1 MNREM
6 QLRSAM
12 EALITDGEVSANAFT
27 DIVFSDLNEMKKY
40 HQSIIDKIDK
50 IIGNLESNSGTKQVI
65 KSNEWGYSIEYDPLD
80 FTSSLSED
88 ILSLEKGQ

>member
-12 EALITDGEVSANAFT
+12 EALIRDGEVSASAFT
-27 DIVFSDLNEMKKY
+27 DIVFSDLNDMKKY
-40 HQSIIDKIDK
+40 HQNIIDKIDR
-50 IIGNLESNSGTKQVI
+50 IIANLESNSETKQVI